1 MTHVDCFSNLNVSL
15 RNQNTIG
22 QSVAVEGFG
31 YWTGRDVRV
40 EFRPAEVDTGI
51 VFVRS
56 DLPSP
61 VRIPAIAANRIE
73 IPRRT
78 SLSRDGETVEMV
90 EHIMAALAGLQVD
103 NCEVWV
109 DQREM
114 PGCDG
119 SALAF
124 VEAIDEAG
132 IVDQGI
138 PRSRLVVR
146 EVTRTGDENA
156 WIEAQPPK
164 KKSPR
169 TLRFRIDYGNDNDI
183 GRQTL
188 ELPLTPETF
197 RNELAMCRT
206 FMLESEAAHL
216 VSMGLGKRVTP
227 KDLLVFGEEGPIDN
241 ELRFEDECVR
251 HKLLDLV
258 GDLALA
264 GCDLSGHFVGYRS
277 GHRLNAELVKSLLA
291 EGVVES
297 GRLRSTA

>member
-1 MTHVDCFSNLNVSL
+1 MNISL

-22 QSVAVEGFG
+22 KPVSVEGFG
-31 YWTGRDVRV
+31 YWTGRDVKV
-40 EFRPAEVDTGI
+40 EFRPAEADAGI
-51 VFVRS
+51 VFVRA
-56 DLPSP
+56 DLDTP
-61 VRIPAIAANRIE
+61 VRIPALAGNRIE

-78 SLSRDGETVEMV
+78 SLSVDGVTVEMV

-109 DQREM
+109 DQPEM

-124 VEAIDEAG
+124 VDAIDIAG
-132 IVDQGI
+132 IVDQGV
-138 PRSRLVVR
+138 PRSYLVVR
-146 EVTRTGDENA
+146 ETTRTGDENA
-156 WIEAQPPK
+156 WVEAQPPK
-164 KKSPR
+164 KSKQ
-169 TLRFRIDYGNDNDI
+169 TLRFRIDYGNENDI

-188 ELPLTPETF
+188 ELPITPDTF
-197 RNELAMCRT
+197 RKELAPCRT
-206 FMLESEAAHL
+206 FMLEKEADQL

-227 KDLLVFGEEGPIDN
+227 KDLLVFGDEGPIDN

-264 GCDLSGHFVGYRS
+264 GCDLAGHFVAYCS

-297 GRLRSTA
+297 GRLRHTA

>member
-1 MTHVDCFSNLNVSL
+1 LFHIERYETVNIPL
-15 RNQNTIG
+15 RNQNTIR
-22 QSVAVEGFG
+22 QNVTVEGFG

-40 EFRPAEVDTGI
+40 EFRPAEADTGI
-51 VFVRS
+51 VFIRD
-56 DLPSP
+56 DLPQP
-61 VRIPAIAANRIE
+61 VAIPALASHRIE

-78 SLSRDGETVEMV
+78 SLSVNGVTVEMV

-109 DQREM
+109 DQPEM

-124 VEAIDEAG
+124 VEAIDSVG
-132 IVDQGI
+132 IVEQDV
-138 PRSRLVVR
+138 PRSYLVVR
-146 EVTRTGDENA
+146 ESTRTGDENA
-156 WIEAQPPK
+156 WIEAQTAK
-164 KKSPR
+164 KNPL

-183 GRQTL
+183 GRQTY
-188 ELPLTPETF
+188 ELPITPDTF
-197 RNELAMCRT
+197 RKELAPCRT
-206 FMLESEAAHL
+206 FMLEKEADQL

-227 KDLLVFGEEGPIDN
+227 KDLLVFGQDGPIDN

-264 GCDLSGHFVGYRS
+264 GCDLSGHFVAYCS

-291 EGVVES
+291 EGVIES
-297 GRLRSTA
+297 GRLRSIA

>member
-1 MTHVDCFSNLNVSL
+1 MTHIDCYSNLNTPL
-15 RNQNTIG
+15 RNQNTLG
-22 QSVAVEGFG
+22 QSAEVEGFG
-31 YWTGRDVRV
+31 YWTGQDVRV
-40 EFRPAEVDTGI
+40 ELRPADVDTGI
-51 VFVRS
+51 VFVRG
-56 DLPSP
+56 DLPTP
-61 VRIPAIAANRIE
+61 VRIPALVSNRIE

-78 SLSRDGETVEMV
+78 SLSVDGETVEMV
-90 EHIMAALAGLQVD
+90 EHIMAALAGLEVD

-109 DQREM
+109 DSREM

-119 SALAF
+119 SAQAF
-124 VEAIDEAG
+124 VEAIDRAG

-146 EVTRTGDENA
+146 EATRTGDADA

-164 KKSPR
+164 KSAT
-169 TLRFRIDYGNDNDI
+169 TLRFRIDYGSDNDI
-183 GRQTL
+183 GRQTF
-188 ELPLTPETF
+188 ELRLSPETF
-197 RNELAMCRT
+197 RKELATCRT

-216 VSMGLGKRVTP
+216 VSQGLGRRVTP
-227 KDLLVFGEEGPIDN
+227 KDLLVFGDEGPIDN

-251 HKLLDLV
+251 HKMLDLV

-264 GCDLSGHFVGYRS
+264 GCDLAGNFYAYCS
-277 GHRLNAELVKSLLA
+277 GHRLNAQLVKSLLA

>member
-1 MTHVDCFSNLNVSL
+1 MPLTETLETVNITL

-22 QSVAVEGFG
+22 RNTVVEGFG

-51 VFVRS
+51 IFVRG
-56 DLPSP
+56 DLDTP
-61 VRIPAIAANRIE
+61 VYIPAKASHRIE

-78 SLSRDGETVEMV
+78 SLSVDGITVEMV

-109 DQREM
+109 DQPEM

-132 IVDQGI
+132 IVDQGV
-138 PRSRLVVR
+138 PRSYLVVR
-146 EVTRTGDENA
+146 ESTRTGDENA
-156 WIEAQPPK
+156 WIEAQPA
-164 KKSPR
+164 KKSQQ
-169 TLRFRIDYGNDNDI
+169 TLRFRIDYGSDNDI

-188 ELPLTPETF
+188 EMPITPDAF
-197 RNELAMCRT
+197 RKELAPCRT
-206 FMLESEAAHL
+206 FLLKEEADQL

-227 KDLLVFGEEGPIDN
+227 QDLLIFGEEGPIDN

-264 GCDLSGHFVGYRS
+264 GCDLVGHFVAYCS